1 MADDLIADGVD
12 RKAAVSRVV
21 DSWDRWLGARSARE
35 SVWHECRQAAISQFP
50 EDTDVHEMRSQR
62 FMPETRNALQTLQ
75 SQVARGAFPND
86 QFFAARGDNEQA
98 RDHEELRTV
107 YMRQRL
113 EAGNFAEKYIGTHL
127 MQLLELGASPYMLCW
142 ERTQVRSEGR
152 SYEYETEIQD
162 PVTGMTR
169 KVKRTYQPS
178 IYAYDGP
185 DFRPLDLFNFVID
198 PENYDN
204 QRSALKI
211 YRTLASPA
219 TIKRMAK
226 NGQID
231 ETAANDALE
240 HKGDIKDENSDS
252 HRQERMMEYGLDED
266 RERRDE
272 MIEIHYAHGDIELD
286 DEVYWDHWVIILGR
300 KHLACFKPNEYDAV
314 APLRLTTLLDVP
326 GSPYGIGIVESALPL
341 QDAIN
346 AFANQDIDVAALEI
360 NPIYKKKA
368 TDEYIRAEDLISVP
382 GAVVEVEEMDNIEV
396 LHHPSRARDA
406 LQQLAVLKSEF
417 VDATMS
423 WKNLRSSD
431 DQTATAAAI
440 DASMMST
447 AQGRIIQR
455 LESLDIEPILRAFDD
470 LEKQYYD
477 PEGERPF
484 ARYEDRGQVAFQEIA
499 PEVIYQDYTW
509 KAMGSNFTHTRALEQ
524 QQLLQMGMLAA
535 QTPAAQS
542 VDWQEYLRTALST
555 AGRRDVDKLVPGYK
569 EMLRRVAQGEAPPP
583 FGGGAGITPGSQQPQ
598 GMAPSGRGAIP
609 NAGGGANALQALGR
623 AGMGA

>member
-1 MADDLIADGVD
+1 MADDLITDGVD
-12 RKAAVSRVV
+12 QKAAVSRVI
-21 DSWDRWLGARSARE
+21 DSWDRWLSARSTRE
-35 SVWHECRQAAISQFP
+35 SAWHECRQAAISQFP

-62 FMPETRNALQTLQ
+62 FIPETRIAIQTLQ
-75 SQVARGAFPND
+75 SQSARGMFPND
-86 QFFAARGDNEQA
+86 NFFAARGDSEQA
-98 RDHEELRTV
+98 KRSETLRTV

-113 EAGNFAEKYIGTHL
+113 EANSFTEKYIGSHL
-127 MQLLELGASPYMLCW
+127 LQLLELGASPYMLCW
-142 ERTQVRSEGR
+142 ERTQARAEGR
-152 SYEYETEIQD
+152 SYEYETEAPD
-162 PVTGMTR
+162 PVTGVPV
-169 KVKRTYQPS
+169 KIKRTYQPS

-198 PENYDN
+198 PENYEN

-219 TIKRMAK
+219 SIRRMVD

-231 ETAANDALE
+231 EGAANDALE
-240 HKGDIKDENSDS
+240 HKGDIKDENADS
-252 HRQERMMEYGLDED
+252 HRQERMEEYGLSED

-272 MIEIHYAHGDIELD
+272 MIEIHYAHGDIEIGD
-286 DEVYWDHWVIILGR
+286 DVYWDHWVIILAR

-314 APLRLTTLLDVP
+314 APLRLTTLIDVP
-326 GSPYGIGIVESALPL
+326 GSPYGMGVVEPALPL

-346 AFANQDIDVAALEI
+346 AFTNQAIDITALII
-360 NPIYKKKA
+360 NPIYKKLA
-368 TDEYIRAEDLISVP
+368 SDENIRPEDLISVP
-382 GAVVEVEEMDNIEV
+382 GAVVEVESMENLEV
-396 LHHPSRARDA
+396 MHQPRDVVHA
-406 LQQLAVLKSEF
+406 LNQLAALKSEF
-417 VDATMS
+417 IDATMS
-423 WKNLRSSD
+423 WKNLRSAD

-477 PEGERPF
+477 PEGDRPF
-484 ARYEDRGQVAFQEIA
+484 ARYEDRGEVAFREIA

-509 KAMGSNFTHTRALEQ
+509 KAMGSNFTHTRALEL
-524 QQLLQMGMLAA
+524 QQLLQVGLTAA
-535 QTPAAQS
+535 QTPAAMS
-542 VDWQEYLRTALST
+542 MDWQEWARTALT
-555 AGRRDVDKLVPGYK
+555 LIGRRDVDKLIPGYK
-569 EMLRRVAQGEAPPP
+569 EMLQRVGQGEAPPP

-598 GMAPSGRGAIP
+598 GMAPGGRGAIP

-623 AGMGA
+623 AGLGA